1 MAKTRKRGG
10 RASML
15 AYLQNLNDQS
25 NVLGAGG
32 YGIVLQT
39 RSHAIKLFYEPEA
52 CQSLNL
58 EARIQQRATQLLQ
71 GIIHVP
77 TISEYTTQPFVWSN
91 NIYLCGIAMKAIK
104 PPPEF
109 GGHQLHMLL
118 GYSGSDI
125 DTVWLKHSGKP
136 AGPDNP
142 PRGFFASPE
151 TLEDHWEDVGSQW
164 TIERV
169 SYTMGRAI
177 GALVK
182 GGVVPNDLEF
192 IYGGD
197 NNLWLVDFG
206 LCRFGN
212 VDPVEFLKRRNS
224 EGLASDIYIP
234 QAGYRGRSEFIA
246 GYIESFTTNPTSSA
260 YHTLI
265 ANASQIK

>member
-1 MAKTRKRGG
+1 
-10 RASML
+10 ML
-15 AYLQNLNDQS
+15 AYLPNLNETS
-25 NVLGAGG
+25 KVLGAGG

-39 RSHAIKLFYEPEA
+39 RSHAIKLFYDPEA
-52 CQSLNL
+52 CHALNL

-77 TISEYTTQPFVWSN
+77 NISAYTTRPFIWSN
-91 NIYLCGIAMKAIK
+91 KIYLCGIAMKAIT

-151 TLEDHWEDVGSQW
+151 TVEDHWEDVGSQW

-169 SYTMGRAI
+169 AHVMGRAL
-177 GALVK
+177 GALIK

-197 NNLWLVDFG
+197 DNVWLVDFG
-206 LCRFGN
+206 LCRFGA
-212 VDPVEFLKRRNS
+212 VDPMTYLDQRGS

-234 QAGYRGRSEFIA
+234 QTGSRGRAEFLAGYMEAVSEINK
-246 GYIESFTTNPTSSA
+246 SV
-260 YHTLI
+260 
-265 ANASQIK
+265 K